1 MDDPEG
7 FATWA
12 EQEVPEVMREDP
24 LWRFSAYRYALFLG
38 DALQDDIYKLRDD
51 IRTRS
56 VVDQLLDAVLS
67 ISANIA
73 EGYSR
78 TTGPD
83 RAKFFEYAHSS
94 ARESREWLFKS
105 RKVIGRELAT
115 AHIILTTRIMK
126 ILVTTIPHVRAER
139 MTRARETELRRADL
153 RKVDAERDRR
163 AAELGDAER
172 SDPRRSR
179 HARGRRPRPP

>member
-7 FATWA
+7 FAAWA
-12 EQEVPEVMREDP
+12 EQEVPDVMREDP

-51 IRTRS
+51 VRTRS

-105 RKVIGRELAT
+105 RKVIGREVAT
-115 AHIILTTRIMK
+115 AYIILTTRIMK
-126 ILVTTIPHVRAER
+126 ILVTTIPHVRAAR
-139 MTRARETELRRADL
+139 ITPARETELRRADR
-153 RKVDAERDRR
+153 RKADAE
-163 AAELGDAER
+163 AER
-172 SDPRRSR
+172 TEATSAEAERAGPRGTRP
-179 HARGRRPRPP
+179 RGRRRDPP